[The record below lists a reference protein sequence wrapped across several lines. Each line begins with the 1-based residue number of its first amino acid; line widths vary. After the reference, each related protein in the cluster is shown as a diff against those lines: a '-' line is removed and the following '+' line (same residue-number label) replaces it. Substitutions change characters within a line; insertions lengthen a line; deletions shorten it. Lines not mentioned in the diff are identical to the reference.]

1 MTYTILYI
9 ILIISTLL
17 FAASCGGKSHNWPR
31 GMTPFFAECEGEGG
45 TYTDKAY
52 AKRKQSP
59 CPGGWKFFDRGEP
72 TLIN

>member
-1 MTYTILYI
+1 MK
-9 ILIISTLL
+9 ISTVIMIFLTTLL
-17 FAASCGGKSHNWPR
+17 ISCTSSSKSMWPS

-59 CPGGWKFFDRGEP
+59 CHGGWKFYDRGEP
-72 TLIN
+72 TLTND